1 MTLRF
6 ATAQDYAAMLE
17 IYRPYVEQTTISFEY
32 EIPSPEEFAARF
44 EKLEGRFPAV
54 VCTEGEEVI
63 GYAYASPAFE
73 RKAYCWCAD
82 LSVYVR
88 QDKRGRGAG
97 RVLSQAV
104 LDILRTL
111 GYRKAYSLITG
122 ENENSRAFH
131 EKLGFCEVAEFRE
144 QGYKM
149 GRWLSVFW
157 YEKELN
163 GADCAESFPE
173 EFSEKDFDLSRY
185 E

>member
-6 ATAQDYAAMLE
+6 ASSQDYAAMLE
-17 IYRPYVEQTTISFEY
+17 IYRPYVGQTTISFEY
-32 EIPSPEEFAARF
+32 ETPSLQAFSDRFAA
-44 EKLEGRFPAV
+44 LAGRFPAV
-54 VCTEGEEVI
+54 VCEDGEEVI

-73 RKAYCWCAD
+73 RRAYCWCAD

-88 QDKRGRGAG
+88 QDRRGRGCG
-97 RVLSQAV
+97 SLLSRAI
-104 LDILRTL
+104 LDILQAL
-111 GYRKAYSLITG
+111 GYRKVYSLITG
-122 ENENSRAFH
+122 ENDKSRAFH
-131 EKLGFCEVAEFRE
+131 KKLGFKEAAEFKE

-163 GADCAESFPE
+163 GADCAGSFPK

>member
-6 ATAQDYAAMLE
+6 ASEKDYAAMLE
-17 IYRPYVEQTTISFEY
+17 IYRPYVEQTTVSFEY
-32 EIPSPEEFAARF
+32 ETPSSEEFSKRF
-44 EKLEGRFPAV
+44 ISLEGTFPAIV
-54 VCTEGEEVI
+54 SEENGQIV

-88 QDKRGRGAG
+88 WDMRGRGTGMA
-97 RVLSQAV
+97 LTNAV
-104 LDILRTL
+104 LDILKRL
-111 GYRKAYSLITG
+111 GYRKVYSLITG
-122 ENENSRAFH
+122 ENQKSRAFH
-131 EKLGFCEVAEFRE
+131 EKMGFEIVAEFRD

-157 YEKELN
+157 YEKQLN
-163 GADCAESFPE
+163 GADCAQSFPKKFIKE
-173 EFSEKDFDLSRY
+173 NYDLSRY

>member
-6 ATAQDYAAMLE
+6 AAAEDYAAMLE

-32 EIPSPEEFAARF
+32 KTPSLQAFSERF
-44 EKLEGRFPAV
+44 ENLSGKFPAIVCDEGGEV
-54 VCTEGEEVI
+54 V

-82 LSVYVR
+82 LSVYVA
-88 QDKRGRGAG
+88 KNCRGRGIG
-97 RVLSQAV
+97 RALTNAV
-104 LDILRTL
+104 LDILREL
-111 GYRKAYSLITG
+111 GYRKVYSLITG
-122 ENENSRAFH
+122 ENTKSLAFH
-131 EKLGFCEVAEFRE
+131 EKMGFEKVAEFEE

-157 YEKELN
+157 YEKQLN
-163 GADCAESFPE
+163 GEDCAKSFPKEFCAE
-173 EFSEKDFDLSRY
+173 EYDLSRH